1 MPRPVL
7 TEEECARWRKYQQA
21 QKKWNPIYHKVY
33 YNNWYSLKNIVQY
46 LKNQR
51 RGLSN
56 DEIVRKLKEPFVKT
70 SDSRLNDKTK
80 KQPV

>member
-1 MPRPVL
+1 GMLPLEKISAGPKEMV
-7 TEEECARWRKYQQA
+7 
-21 QKKWNPIYHKVY
+21 PIYNKVY

-51 RGLSN
+51 RGLPN

-70 SDSRLNDKTK
+70 SDSRLDYKNK